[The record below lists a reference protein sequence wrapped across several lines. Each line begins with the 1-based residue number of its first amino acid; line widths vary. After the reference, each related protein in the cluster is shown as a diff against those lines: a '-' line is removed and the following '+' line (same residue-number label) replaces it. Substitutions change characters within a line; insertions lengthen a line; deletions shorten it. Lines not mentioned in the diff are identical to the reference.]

1 MLLLSV
7 RELRKETSF
16 VLRHLMRM
24 SARVLHRPL
33 MPVLTYCVPVDST
46 YSTYLKGTAG
56 SSKSVEIGAPA
67 RPKLLRGVTSMW
79 IGPDAP
85 RRLTGSLQTVGTFAA
100 PLAVERKNFSANTY
114 RSSRMPAPSV
124 IFSA

>member
-1 MLLLSV
+1 
-7 RELRKETSF
+7 
-16 VLRHLMRM
+16 MRM

-33 MPVLTYCVPVDST
+33 TPVLTYCVPVDST

-85 RRLTGSLQTVGTFAA
+85 RRLTGSLQA
-100 PLAVERKNFSANTY
+100 PLAVERKNFAANTY
-114 RSSRMPAPSV
+114 RSSRMPVPSV